1 MLKRNAALFDLGRQL
16 GLKGGFHRLSSCTDV
31 RLPNTE
37 VFSTA
42 TAVEMVAG
50 DHCEDYILTKVISPR
65 WSAGFNPS
73 SGFLYLREAATGE
86 CCCFI
91 CPLRV
96 DIHAFTA
103 WMLKEVVDVVLA
115 QEPEPAK
122 QKLLP
127 PELRARPS
135 QPMRWNL

>member
-50 DHCEDYILTKVISPR
+50 DHCEDIVLTKVISPR

-86 CCCFI
+86 CCVFV

-103 WMLKEVVDVVLA
+103 WMLKAVVSDVVLA
-115 QEPEPAK
+115 PEPAPK
-122 QKLLP
+122 PLLP

>member
-1 MLKRNAALFDLGRQL
+1 MNKRDSAMLDLGRQL

-50 DHCEDYILTKVISPR
+50 DHCEDYVLRKVISPR

-86 CCCFI
+86 CCVFV
-91 CPLRV
+91 CPLTA
-96 DIHAFTA
+96 DIRIFTA
-103 WMLKEVVDVVLA
+103 WMLKAVVSDVVLA
-115 QEPEPAK
+115 PEPAPK
-122 QKLLP
+122 PLLP

>member
-1 MLKRNAALFDLGRQL
+1 MNKRDSAMLDLGRQL

-50 DHCEDYILTKVISPR
+50 DHCEDYILRKVISPR
-65 WSAGFNPS
+65 WSMGLNPS
-73 SGFLYLREAATGE
+73 SGMLMVREAATGD
-86 CCCFI
+86 CCVFV
-91 CPLRV
+91 CPLTA
-96 DIHAFTA
+96 DIRIFTA
-103 WMLKEVVDVVLA
+103 WMLKAVVSDVVLA
-115 QEPEPAK
+115 QEPAPK
-122 QKLLP
+122 PLLP
-127 PELRARPS
+127 PEMRAKPS